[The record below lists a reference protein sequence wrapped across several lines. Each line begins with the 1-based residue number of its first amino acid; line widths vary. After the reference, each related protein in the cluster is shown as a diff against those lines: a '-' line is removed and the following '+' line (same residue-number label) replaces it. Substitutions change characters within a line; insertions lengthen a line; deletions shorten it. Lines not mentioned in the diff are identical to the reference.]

1 MFAHIH
7 AKQVP
12 GLLKGFKGGLK
23 EFLRLIKALLLRV
36 NKVTIMA
43 WLAETVEAL
52 IVTAELAGKRHIGE
66 SNREGR
72 KGQSVVIG
80 IRGLA
85 TSFFSLEDL
94 NCIV

>member
-1 MFAHIH
+1 
-7 AKQVP
+7 
-12 GLLKGFKGGLK
+12 
-23 EFLRLIKALLLRV
+23 
-36 NKVTIMA
+36 MA

-52 IVTAELAGKRHIGE
+52 IVTAELAGERHIGE
-66 SNREGR
+66 SNRVGG

>member
-1 MFAHIH
+1 MLAHIH

-12 GLLKGFKGGLK
+12 GLLEGFKGGHK
-23 EFLRLIKALLLRV
+23 ELLRLIQALLLRV
-36 NKVTIMA
+36 NKVAIMA

-66 SNREGR
+66 SNRVGR

-85 TSFFSLEDL
+85 TNFFSLEDL